1 MGTLNAVALP
11 SARCPIAQVVA
22 GLVVDSAALH
32 NIYIGCE
39 AILLYIYIYIYICVC
54 IALERTRVRTH
65 RQGPT
70 SSAPFAIAAVK
81 ASPAMHGDHVSMN
94 NEGSLP
100 SWPNPCFIT
109 AWYCNCS

>member
-39 AILLYIYIYIYICVC
+39 AILLYIYIYIYIYICVC
-54 IALERTRVRTH
+54 VLRLNVRVFVLTAKAQRRPH
-65 RQGPT
+65 RLQ
-70 SSAPFAIAAVK
+70 
-81 ASPAMHGDHVSMN
+81 
-94 NEGSLP
+94 LP
-100 SWPNPCFIT
+100 P
-109 AWYCNCS
+109 